1 MTSSFNH
8 NLILLGRQLR
18 KISQFDLA
26 KSASITQGHLSKI
39 ENGLSEPSEAIAK
52 RIADILSLP
61 QNFFYQPDRIYGL
74 PISFHPMHR
83 KKASVGQHA
92 LEYIHAELN
101 IRLMHI
107 RRLLKSVT
115 LKKEFPIPTL
125 DVDEYDKNIE
135 KIAGLVRRTWL
146 LSKGPLR
153 NLTECLEQAGCLVI
167 WCNFSDSSI
176 DGISFSIPDLPPCI
190 FLNQNQPADRMRF
203 TLAHELGHLI
213 MHRVPTLEMEDQAYK
228 FASSL
233 LMPYDDIR
241 GSFSGKITLPR
252 LAALKPIWR
261 VSIQSLI
268 MRAAAMGII
277 SAAQSRYLWQQIS
290 SAKLRFQEPPELDFP
305 HEEPKL
311 LPTIF
316 KMHIDQLGYSLDEL
330 AEVLNM
336 FPSELVQ
343 MYPFLKD
350 IGSMKKNRLRV
361 VS

>member
-18 KISQFDLA
+18 KVSQFDLA

-52 RIADILSLP
+52 RVADILNLP

-115 LKKEFPIPTL
+115 LKKEFPMPAL
-125 DVDEYDKNIE
+125 DVDEYDKDTE
-135 KIAGLVRRTWL
+135 KIGDLVRRTWL
-146 LSKGPLR
+146 LPKGPLK
-153 NLTECLEQAGCLVI
+153 NLTECLEQAGCLVV
-167 WCNFSDSSI
+167 WCDFSDSSI

-190 FLNQNQPADRMRF
+190 FVSQNQPADRMRF

-213 MHRVPTLEMEDQAYK
+213 MHRVPTSEMEDQAHK

-233 LMPYDDIR
+233 LMPYADIR

-268 MRAAAMGII
+268 MRASAMGAI

-290 SAKLRFQEPPELDFP
+290 SSKFRFQEPPELDFP
-305 HEEPKL
+305 YEEPKV
-311 LPTIF
+311 LPMIF
-316 KMHIDQLGYSLDEL
+316 KVHMEQLGYSLDEI
-330 AEVLNM
+330 AQVLNISC
-336 FPSELVQ
+336 SELLG
-343 MYPFLKD
+343 MYPFLSNF
-350 IGSMKKNRLRV
+350 GRKKQLRI